1 MNKLT
6 LFEAMLFPP
15 EVFLQLFLLIF
26 RSGSNTFELLVSTNL
41 EMDSWMVI

>member
-15 EVFLQLFLLIF
+15 KVFLQLFLLIF
-26 RSGSNTFELLVSTNL
+26 KSSSNIFELLVSTNL
-41 EMDSWMVI
+41 EMDS